1 MKVIEKENFKA
12 ETFTLC
18 SFVEVL
24 ATSIMGSTIIM
35 ICMKACRACNVTLK
49 CMQHVAYVQYA
60 IPIHLKLHVTFF
72 SRAPCVTLV
81 YMLLGLE
88 RGPKNWTFLQVSLEI
103 ENVAQIP
110 HLHTM
115 QQATKCQQT
124 FSASPLYYLSVN
136 TTVYTQLTVWGW
148 VLSQSAVSPPLPPH
162 NGVQYDRT
170 TPHLLH
176 TQRTRQEF
184 YKA

>member
-49 CMQHVAYVQYA
+49 CMQPVAYVQYA

-115 QQATKCQQT
+115 QQATKCQ
-124 FSASPLYYLSVN
+124 
-136 TTVYTQLTVWGW
+136 
-148 VLSQSAVSPPLPPH
+148 
-162 NGVQYDRT
+162 
-170 TPHLLH
+170 
-176 TQRTRQEF
+176 
-184 YKA
+184 